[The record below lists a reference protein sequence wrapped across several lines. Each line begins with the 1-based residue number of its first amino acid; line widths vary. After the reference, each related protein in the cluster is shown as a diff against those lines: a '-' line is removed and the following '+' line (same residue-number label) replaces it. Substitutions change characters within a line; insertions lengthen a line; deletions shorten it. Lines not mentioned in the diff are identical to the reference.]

1 MRKALVPVLVLLAAG
16 CGQRSDHDAGGGPRG
31 GGNFASADAAADV
44 AAAPGGIAPTAAPGV
59 AFNYKYAFRLPAERI
74 SAVQEEH
81 AQACEKLGLAR
92 CRITGMY
99 YHLTGERDVEARL
112 DFKLDPAIARAFG
125 KEGIAAVN
133 HADGRLVTSEITG
146 TDAGSAI
153 VKLSRSQ
160 ADQEEAL
167 RRIEAQLA
175 RPGVPA
181 RERAEL
187 QSQAQQIREAIA
199 AGKAQKTEQ
208 QESLATTPMTFSYES
223 GDMAPGVRRSLSD
236 GFANLVAA
244 LEWMLLAAIT
254 LLPWILVG
262 GLGFLAWR
270 RVLAWRQRRE
280 AKAEA
285 EAASA

>member
-16 CGQRSDHDAGGGPRG
+16 CSKGPDRDPGRERG
-31 GGNFASADAAADV
+31 GGSSAQNSASADV
-44 AAAPGGIAPTAAPGV
+44 ATAPGGIAPTAAPGV

-99 YHLTGERDVEARL
+99 YHLTGDRDVEARL

-125 KEGIAAVN
+125 KEGIAAVS
-133 HADGRLVTSEITG
+133 HADGRLVTSEISG
-146 TDAGSAI
+146 TDVGTQIDAANRG
-153 VKLSRSQ
+153 
-160 ADQEEAL
+160 EAQQGERL

-175 RPGVPA
+175 RTDLKA
-181 RERAEL
+181 AERVEL
-187 QSQAQQIREAIA
+187 
-199 AGKAQKTEQ
+199 
-208 QESLATTPMTFSYES
+208 ESLAKTPMSFAYES

-244 LEWMLLAAIT
+244 FEWMLLALIT
-254 LLPWILVG
+254 LLPWLAIAG
-262 GLGFLAWR
+262 LAWLGWR
-270 RVLAWRQRRE
+270 RFGRR
-280 AKAEA
+280 APA
-285 EAASA
+285 EAATG

>member
-16 CGQRSDHDAGGGPRG
+16 CSKGPDRDPGRERG
-31 GGNFASADAAADV
+31 GGSSAQNSASADV
-44 AAAPGGIAPTAAPGV
+44 ATAPGGIAPTAAPGV

-99 YHLTGERDVEARL
+99 YHLTGDREVEARL

-125 KEGIAAVN
+125 KEGIAAVS
-133 HADGRLVTSEITG
+133 HADGRLVTSEISG
-146 TDAGSAI
+146 TDVGTQIDAANRG
-153 VKLSRSQ
+153 
-160 ADQEEAL
+160 EAQQGERL

-175 RPGVPA
+175 RTDLKA
-181 RERAEL
+181 AERVEL
-187 QSQAQQIREAIA
+187 QRQARDLREEIA
-199 AGKAQKTEQ
+199 ASKAGKAEK
-208 QESLATTPMTFSYES
+208 QESLAKTPMSFAYES

-244 LEWMLLAAIT
+244 FEWMLLALIT
-254 LLPWILVG
+254 LLPWLAIAG
-262 GLGFLAWR
+262 LAWLGWR
-270 RVLAWRQRRE
+270 RFGRR
-280 AKAEA
+280 APA
-285 EAASA
+285 EAATG

>member
-1 MRKALVPVLVLLAAG
+1 MRKALVPILVLLAAG
-16 CGQRSDHDAGGGPRG
+16 CSKGPDHDSGRDRG
-31 GGNFASADAAADV
+31 GSSAENSASADA

-81 AQACEKLGLAR
+81 AQTCEKLGLAR

-146 TDAGSAI
+146 TDAGTVI
-153 VKLSRSQ
+153 EKVNRSQ

-167 RRIEAQLA
+167 RKIEAQLA
-175 RPGVPA
+175 RAGLPG

-187 QSQAQQIREAIA
+187 QNQAQQIREAMA
-199 AGKAQKTEQ
+199 AGKAEKAEK
-208 QESLATTPMTFSYES
+208 QESLAKTPMSFSYES

-236 GFANLVAA
+236 GFANLLAA
-244 LEWMLLAAIT
+244 FEWMLLALIT
-254 LLPWILVG
+254 LLPWLLVA
-262 GLGFLAWR
+262 GLVWLGWR
-270 RVLAWRQRRE
+270 RFGRRRPLP
-280 AKAEA
+280 AA
-285 EAASA
+285 EAA

>member
-16 CGQRSDHDAGGGPRG
+16 CGKVPDHSSGGDRASGSAS
-31 GGNFASADAAADV
+31 NAASADAAAD
-44 AAAPGGIAPTAAPGV
+44 APAGIAPTAAPGV

-112 DFKLDPAIARAFG
+112 EFKLDPAIARAFG
-125 KEGIAAVN
+125 KEGIAAVS

-146 TDAGSAI
+146 TDAGSVI
-153 VKLSRSQ
+153 EKVNRSQ
-160 ADQEEAL
+160 GEREDTL
-167 RRIEAQLA
+167 KKIEAQLA
-175 RPGVPA
+175 KPGLGG

-187 QSQAQQIREAIA
+187 QTQAQQIREAMS
-199 AGKAQKTEQ
+199 AGKAEKAEQ
-208 QESLATTPMTFSYES
+208 QESLAKTPMTFSYES

-236 GFANLVAA
+236 GVANLVAA
-244 LEWMLLAAIT
+244 LEWMLLAFIT
-254 LLPWILVG
+254 LLPWLVVAG
-262 GLGFLAWR
+262 LAWLGWR
-270 RVLAWRQRRE
+270 RFGPRR
-280 AKAEA
+280 AGTAEA
-285 EAASA
+285 PAG